1 MWGNVFKDKSS
12 RQPLVKTGTVLS
24 ALRAHSKSG
33 QIRRLHFCVLFTELL
48 ERFLLLR
55 AFCGNGGPLQS
66 LNSPHRTSEKNM
78 IHLKRGKV
86 WGMRGERWW
95 GLARKKT
102 KGWGPKDCVR
112 EKRKILSEREEAAQI
127 KWWNINTIKDAEHSL
142 IWEINKWSSQT
153 ILHSWTDVFL
163 SERGYSMIKII
174 MIYIYSIYI
183 CFIYISI
190 LCSPRLHLFY
200 LNIL

>member
-1 MWGNVFKDKSS
+1 MVGHFS
-12 RQPLVKTGTVLS
+12 RWI
-24 ALRAHSKSG
+24 AH
-33 QIRRLHFCVLFTELL
+33 IE
-48 ERFLLLR
+48 
-55 AFCGNGGPLQS
+55 P
-66 LNSPHRTSEKNM
+66 
-78 IHLKRGKV
+78 LKRTWFTWKEGKCGE
-86 WGMRGERWW
+86 WGGKGDE
-95 GLARKKT
+95 GKLEKKT

-127 KWWNINTIKDAEHSL
+127 KWWNINTTKDAEHSL

-174 MIYIYSIYI
+174 MIYIYIYI